1 MKKFVWSETQVEG
14 GQPFTG
20 TLPKPPANTGPFQGL
35 HFVAR
40 MGSSSG
46 QEPAPPPEYY
56 ADAAVVAYRTPRD
69 EAPFAKLNP
78 KVTSSGGNITLAALT
93 DGDLVTA
100 STLPPAPVG
109 EKSWVQFEFP
119 TPQTFRGITLVL
131 GGGGGRGGR
140 EAAIMDRRWNRA
152 MTGGSSERS
161 RACRTDRSPSAR
173 FPSHR
178 PRRGSS
184 GSALPPRRLPLT
196 RRAWVEEEAW
206 AAAAALPLPREC
218 RLPNSRSTPAHA

>member
-1 MKKFVWSETQVEG
+1 MERERRPWVTPAQAMKKFVWSETQVEG

-35 HFVAR
+35 QFVAR
-40 MGSSSG
+40 MGSSNG

-152 MTGGSSERS
+152 MTGRRQAVGSE
-161 RACRTDRSPSAR
+161 CTGY
-173 FPSHR
+173 FF
-178 PRRGSS
+178 
-184 GSALPPRRLPLT
+184 
-196 RRAWVEEEAW
+196 
-206 AAAAALPLPREC
+206 AA
-218 RLPNSRSTPAHA
+218 PNY

>member
-1 MKKFVWSETQVEG
+1 MTPAQAMKKFVWSETQVEG

-35 HFVAR
+35 QFVAR
-40 MGSSSG
+40 MGSSNG

-152 MTGGSSERS
+152 MTGRRQAVGSE
-161 RACRTDRSPSAR
+161 CTGY
-173 FPSHR
+173 FF
-178 PRRGSS
+178 
-184 GSALPPRRLPLT
+184 
-196 RRAWVEEEAW
+196 
-206 AAAAALPLPREC
+206 AA
-218 RLPNSRSTPAHA
+218 PNY